1 MDQNTT
7 NAIFNLMQ
15 NIVDKLDNI
24 SQNQTTNKGS
34 ELNAMTNSCLELKD
48 FITKSSTVQHSFLE
62 NYKNLE
68 NRIKELSEKSN
79 KNVITNNYKEFSLF
93 GKESS
98 FKPVTMI
105 IILFCLVITWS
116 SIKYLPS
123 YFNEQSVLKKEKE
136 EYQFFYQ
143 YTYLNQFKY
152 TDKTTANTIL
162 KKIKENDEGIIKDYH
177 ILLQTYTREQRK
189 RELEEELQKLKK

>member
-1 MDQNTT
+1 MDQTTT

-24 SQNQTTNKGS
+24 SQNQNTNKGS
-34 ELNAMTNSCLELKD
+34 ELNAMTNSYIELKEL
-48 FITKSSTVQHSFLE
+48 ITNSITVHNSFLE
-62 NYKNLE
+62 NYKNIE
-68 NRIKELSEKSN
+68 NRIIELSKNSN
-79 KNVITNNYKEFSLF
+79 RNVITNNYKEFSLF

-98 FKPVTMI
+98 FKPVRVI
-105 IILFCLVITWS
+105 IILFCLVLTWS

-123 YFNEQSVLKKEKE
+123 YFNEKSLLKREKE